1 MRLLTMV
8 SEMSDAVVDARW
20 VAGHIRDPEVRLVE
34 VDVSRATYEQG
45 HIPGA
50 VLWNAY
56 SDLRDAGYQPVART
70 QFEDLVA
77 RSGIDTDS
85 TVVVYGYGAALGFW
99 LLKAN
104 GHDDVRILDGSRDQ
118 WAQAGEQWA
127 TDVPS
132 PPTVARALPDVVSEI
147 IATREAV
154 ERAIE
159 DPTKLLLDVRS
170 DLEYAG
176 QRFWPSGASEGAG
189 RSGHIPGATSVPID
203 LLRAENGAL
212 KPPDELQRAFD
223 GAGVT
228 KDKGVITYCTIGNRA
243 SQAWFALKY
252 VLGYPDVR
260 VYYGSWVEWGK
271 RTDTPIEL

>member
-1 MRLLTMV
+1 V
-8 SEMSDAVVDARW
+8 
-20 VAGHIRDPEVRLVE
+20 VE
-34 VDVSRATYEQG
+34 VDVSRAAYDQG

-50 VLWNAY
+50 VFWNAY
-56 SDLRDAGYQPVART
+56 SDLRDAGYQPVPRP

-77 RSGIDTDS
+77 RSGIETES

-104 GHDDVRILDGSRDQ
+104 GYHDVRMLDGSRDQ
-118 WAQAGEQWA
+118 WAQTGERWA

-132 PPTVARALPDVVSEI
+132 PPVAARGLPAAVSAI
-147 IATREAV
+147 LATREAV

-159 DPTKLLLDVRS
+159 DPTKVLLDVRS
-170 DLEYAG
+170 DLEYTG
-176 QRFWPSGASEGAG
+176 ERFWPSGAKEGAG
-189 RSGHIPGATSVPID
+189 RPGHIPGATNVPID
-203 LLRAENGAL
+203 LLRTENGGL
-212 KPPDELQRAFD
+212 KPPDELQRVFD

-243 SQAWFALKY
+243 SQAWFALTC

-271 RTDTPIEL
+271 RTDTPIELET